1 LQQGDLLRIT
11 EDIRNVLLQCHPY
24 YANKPDYAFLMV
36 LTQSCNLS
44 RRDGECKARY
54 ITLAAV
60 RPIKTL
66 IEREL
71 EKHQW
76 SSIEKVNKLCS
87 DDRRHHVKDF
97 LNKLLNNNLPEYFYL
112 AEDPELEINRP
123 HVAFLTLSVAV
134 KKEHYEKCV
143 VARIAQL
150 TEIFQAKLGWLVGD
164 IYSRIG
170 TPDWVPEHKTQPE
183 FDAFLEKQLN
193 EMSLWVSRNC
203 LEQLK
208 MEQQRR
214 RKERKDKKYS
224 IPQDEVLQLIGEFA
238 SEQESRKKRV
248 VELLVKQ
255 TSSTIKGIQEDE
267 LRTLEQRL
275 MNNEELERLVP

>member
-11 EDIRNVLLQCHPY
+11 EDIRSVLSQCHPY
-24 YANKPDYAFLMV
+24 YASKPDYAFLIV
-36 LTQSCNLS
+36 LTQSCNLT
-44 RRDGECKARY
+44 RRNSDCKARY

-60 RPIKTL
+60 RPVKTL

-71 EKHQW
+71 DKHQR
-76 SSIEKVNKLCS
+76 SSIEKLNKLCPEEH
-87 DDRRHHVKDF
+87 RHYVRDF

-112 AEDPELEINRP
+112 AEEPQLGINSP
-123 HVAFLTLSVAV
+123 HVAFLTLSVAL
-134 KKEHYEKCV
+134 KKEHYGKCV
-143 VARIAQL
+143 DARIAQL
-150 TEIFQAKLGWLVGD
+150 TDIFQAKLGWLVGD

-170 TPDWVPEHKTQPE
+170 TPDWVPDQMPQMD
-183 FDAFLEKQLN
+183 FDAYLEKQLN
-193 EMSLWVSRNC
+193 EMSLWVSKNC

-208 MEQQRR
+208 TEQQLRR
-214 RKERKDKKYS
+214 REHKNKNYT
-224 IPQDEVLQLIGEFA
+224 IPRGEVLRLIGEFA

-255 TSSTIKGIQEDE
+255 ASSTIKGIQEDE

-275 MNNEELERLVP
+275 MNNEELERLVS